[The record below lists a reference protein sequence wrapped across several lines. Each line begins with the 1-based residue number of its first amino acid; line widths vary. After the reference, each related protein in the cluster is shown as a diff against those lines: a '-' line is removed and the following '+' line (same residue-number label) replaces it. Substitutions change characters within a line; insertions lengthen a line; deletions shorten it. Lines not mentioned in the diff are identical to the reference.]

1 MSTNSEGKQTIHLIG
16 IPYIDGYMDTWTH
29 GFVVV
34 DMLNAKEFVP
44 YSFVRSFAT
53 ASKHMYMSIDLL

>member
-1 MSTNSEGKQTIHLIG
+1 
-16 IPYIDGYMDTWTH
+16 MDTWTH